1 MSYNQ
6 IEEIIERD
14 GHVLETTYGIS
25 MQPMLRQ
32 GENPIVISKITSPL
46 KKRDVIL
53 FRCDSGKYLLHRI
66 VKIKK
71 NGFLTRGD
79 NNTFYDGIIKE
90 EQIKGILTGYYKGD
104 KYIDCQKNFRYHI
117 YSFFT
122 PLLYFRKKASNKVR
136 SFVPKF
142 IKRFVKKIFN
152 QIT

>member
-14 GHVLETTYGIS
+14 GQVLETTYGVS

-53 FRCDSGKYLLHRI
+53 FRCESGKYLLHRI
-66 VKIKK
+66 IKKKK
-71 NGFLTRGD
+71 NGYLTRGD
-79 NNTFYDGIIKE
+79 NNLFNDGIIKE
-90 EQIKGILTGYYKGD
+90 EQIKGILTGYYEGE
-104 KYIDCQKNFRYHI
+104 KYIDCQNNLRYRV

-122 PLLYFRKKASNKVR
+122 PLRYFRKKISIKVR

-142 IKRFVKKIFN
+142 IKRFVKKIN
-152 QIT
+152 N